1 MNIWDADVDNL
12 NETKNNSKY
21 SIAYLDEVII
31 RPLDFILHKRNEY
44 VKAFKDSK
52 LMPLIWMMISY
63 LKNIKTKI

>member
-31 RPLDFILHKRNEY
+31 RPLDFTLHKRNEY

-52 LMPLIWMMISY
+52 LMPLI
-63 LKNIKTKI
+63 